1 MILLSVYLKYIMVV
15 RKGNPGLTSARKAVA
30 DNERVVT
37 THWQTRCEQLEK
49 MKVYIY
55 YVRWS
60 KRDVLI

>member
-37 THWQTRCEQLEK
+37 THWQARCEQLEK
-49 MKVYIY
+49 MKVYIIY
-55 YVRWS
+55 ILYT
-60 KRDVLI
+60 LE